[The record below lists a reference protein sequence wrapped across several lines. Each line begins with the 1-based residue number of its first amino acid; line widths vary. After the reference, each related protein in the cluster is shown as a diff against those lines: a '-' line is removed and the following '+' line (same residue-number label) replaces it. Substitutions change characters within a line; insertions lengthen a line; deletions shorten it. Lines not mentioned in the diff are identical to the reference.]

1 MAMEG
6 LAVFERAALP
16 RWALVRQRLDATRV
30 GDIGAAV
37 SLAFDTREARDAIVP
52 GTRVALTAGSRGID
66 RIGDVLT
73 AAVARVRSMG
83 GDPFV
88 VPAMG
93 SHGGATAEGQL
104 ALLAHYGMTPATL
117 GCPIH
122 ASMETVRLGEVE
134 DGVPV
139 WFDRIA
145 HERADV
151 VIPVGRVK
159 PHTDFHGPVE
169 SGLMKMLAIGLGKQK
184 GADAFHRQGFADFH
198 HLIPAVGSFIIGR
211 INVPFGLA
219 LIENGHGELGIIEA
233 VPGSRIL
240 EREQELL
247 VRAKAMMPHLPGEV
261 IDLLLIDRIGKDVS
275 GSGADPNV
283 INRDLTGLVA
293 PAEAALT
300 PRVQRIV
307 IRDLTEETEGNATG
321 IGLADIALRQ
331 AVDKMDPVSSY
342 MNVITAKS
350 PAGVRVPLT
359 VANDRQALA
368 IGLACC
374 VKVRPETAR
383 IARIADTKHLDR
395 LWVSEALLSDL
406 AGSPDI
412 EPLTELREIAFDDAG
427 MLTDGM

>member
-1 MAMEG
+1 MEG
-6 LAVFERAALP
+6 LEVFEGGALP

-30 GDIGAAV
+30 GDVAAAV
-37 SLAFDTREARDAIVP
+37 AVAFDTREARDAIGP

-66 RIGDVLT
+66 RVGEVLA
-73 AAVARVRSMG
+73 AAVARVRAFG

-104 ALLAHYGMTPATL
+104 ALLDHYGMTPETL

-122 ASMETVRLGEVE
+122 ASMETVLLGEVE

-184 GADAFHRQGFADFH
+184 GAEAFHRQGFADFH
-198 HLIPAVGSFIIGR
+198 HLIPAVGSFILGR
-211 INVPFGLA
+211 VNVPFGLA
-219 LIENGHGELGIIEA
+219 LIENGHGELAIVEA
-233 VPGSRIL
+233 VPGPQMWR
-240 EREQELL
+240 REQVLL
-247 VRAKAMMPHLPGEV
+247 AKAKTMMPHLPGEA

-293 PAEAALT
+293 PAEAALK

-307 IRDLTEETEGNATG
+307 IRDLTDETEGNATG
-321 IGLADIALRQ
+321 IGLADIALRR

-395 LWVSEALLSDL
+395 LWVSEAFLADL
-406 AGSPDI
+406 AESPDI
-412 EPLTELREIAFDDAG
+412 EPLSDLRDIAFDAAG
-427 MLTDGM
+427 MLSDQL

>member
-1 MAMEG
+1 MIG
-6 LAVFERAALP
+6 LEVFEGGGLP
-16 RWALVRQRLDATRV
+16 RWALVRQHLDATRV
-30 GDIGAAV
+30 GDVEAAV
-37 SLAFDTREARDAIVP
+37 TRAFDTREAREAIKP

-66 RIGDVLT
+66 QVGAVLA
-73 AAVARVRSMG
+73 AAVARVCAMG
-83 GDPFV
+83 GEPFI

-93 SHGGATAEGQL
+93 SHGGATAEGQV
-104 ALLAHYGMTPATL
+104 ALLAHYGLTPETL
-117 GCPIH
+117 GCPIV
-122 ASMETVRLGEVE
+122 ASMDTVRLGEVE

-184 GADAFHRQGFADFH
+184 GAEAFHRQGFADFH
-198 HLIPAVGSFIIGR
+198 HLIPAVGAYILAR
-211 INVPFGLA
+211 VNVPFGLA
-219 LIENGHGELGIIEA
+219 LIENGHGELAIVEA
-233 VPGSRIL
+233 VPGTRIW

-247 VRAKAMMPHLPGEV
+247 ARARTMMPHLPGEA
-261 IDLLLIDRIGKDVS
+261 IDLLLIDRIGKDIS

-293 PAEAALT
+293 PAEAALK
-300 PRVQRIV
+300 PVVQRIV
-307 IRDLTEETEGNATG
+307 IRDLTDETEGNATG
-321 IGLADIALRQ
+321 IGLADIALRR

-383 IARIADTKHLDR
+383 IVRIADTKHLDR
-395 LWVSEALLSDL
+395 LWVSEPLLADL
-406 AGSPDI
+406 AASSEI
-412 EPLTELREIAFDDAG
+412 EPLGDPREIAFDDAG
-427 MLTDGM
+427 MLTDDL